1 MRFTVPGAARTF
13 PSLPDFSRCVFSAS
27 EGFSF
32 ETSERCN
39 MQTVQH
45 PRTPVSHDTN
55 DATRGRVARFLD
67 DLQARGDLVVSVDQ
81 AAVRN
86 TLSRIAAQRQLERLA
101 PRTARLPGRPSAF
114 LIVAP
119 EHRLRGAPP
128 VVAWLDEYLRAQGQR
143 YYVGLLSAAALHGSS
158 AQAVQVT
165 QVLLLRP
172 RRPIAVGKIHVDF
185 YVKSKLESTP
195 LTEIPGL
202 PAPLAVSSPEATAL
216 DLVAF
221 SHRLGGI
228 ECVLEVIQRLEGAM
242 TGTGMR
248 SALRAG
254 VPVTVV
260 QRIGWV
266 FEKLKFDSLAN
277 IVQGALPQRFPPALL
292 QSHGRRAAGPAREPW
307 AIVDNVQLRRGRK

>member
-1 MRFTVPGAARTF
+1 M
-13 PSLPDFSRCVFSAS
+13 SY
-27 EGFSF
+27 
-32 ETSERCN
+32 
-39 MQTVQH
+39 
-45 PRTPVSHDTN
+45 DTKGP
-55 DATRGRVARFLD
+55 TRGRVARSLD
-67 DLQARGDLVVSVDQ
+67 YLQARGDLVVSLDE
-81 AAVRN
+81 AAEQN
-86 TLSRIAAQRQLERLA
+86 NLSRIAAQRQLERLA

-128 VVAWLDEYLRAQGQR
+128 VAAWLDEYFRVQDRR

-165 QVLLLRP
+165 QVLLRRP
-172 RRPIAVGKIHVDF
+172 RRPITVGKIHIDF
-185 YVKSKLESTP
+185 YVKSKLETTP

-216 DLVAF
+216 DLIAF
-221 SHRLGGI
+221 SHQLGGI
-228 ECVLEVIQRLEGAM
+228 ERVLEVIKGLEGAM

-254 VPVTVV
+254 VPVTLL

-266 FEKLKFDSLAN
+266 FEKLKFASLAN
-277 IVQGALPQRFPPALL
+277 IVQRALPQRFPPALL
-292 QSHGRRAAGPAREPW
+292 QAHGPRAAGPARDPW
-307 AIVDNVQLRRGRK
+307 GIVDNVRLHRSPK